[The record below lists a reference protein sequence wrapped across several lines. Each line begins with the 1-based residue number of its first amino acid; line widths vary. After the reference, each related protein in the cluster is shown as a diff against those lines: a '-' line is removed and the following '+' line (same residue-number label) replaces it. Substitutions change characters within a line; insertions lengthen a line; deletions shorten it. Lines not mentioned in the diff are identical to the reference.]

1 MKPSAAD
8 ILLGRYK
15 TPEELKLEREITEL
29 PGGADAQQADRDR
42 AVVLLQKLAD
52 SGWAPSQDLIEKVAG
67 YLNRD
72 GGREPRK
79 PVALAPNAGAEME
92 VRAFARF
99 AEINPNSVEGYI
111 KATGLE
117 AKCRVSDA
125 QNEPSINALARAAG
139 VSRSTVRRWR
149 GDDGKEDEAKRS
161 ERWAVWRLFVGVKMK
176 DLQKNFQNS

>member
-15 TPEELKLEREITEL
+15 TPEELKLEREIDEL
-29 PGGADAQQADRDR
+29 PEGAEAQQADLDR
-42 AVVLLQKLAD
+42 AVVLLQTFTDNRQPPPQELVEKLA
-52 SGWAPSQDLIEKVAG
+52 V

-72 GGREPRK
+72 GGYDPRK
-79 PVALAPNAGAEME
+79 PVALAPNVGAEME
-92 VRAFARF
+92 VREFARF

-139 VSRSTVRRWR
+139 VSRSSVRRWR
-149 GDDGKEDEAKRS
+149 GDDPKEDEAKRRG
-161 ERWAVWRLFVGVKMK
+161 RWAVWRFFVDVKMK
-176 DLQKNFQNS
+176 DLQKNFKNI